1 MSTKQTEPKDPVV
14 AAERAL
20 AEAQEALHKNLEEQ
34 QQRTKAVAEL
44 EEALGETPDGKDVL
58 RSGAM
63 IAVHT
68 ARLKRLARDER
79 VLHQAVTAAEAG
91 LKQAE
96 AARTQAEIT
105 GQDKTLDRLN
115 GMIIEGLAT
124 MLKRIEEHEAVV
136 SARDALAHAH
146 DLPTPGRRRFLF
158 TAPVLRSRGCEL
170 LRDRLDLRHALGG
183 IQVKPA
189 EGLPSVGFVPG

>member
-91 LKQAE
+91 LK
-96 AARTQAEIT
+96 QAEIT